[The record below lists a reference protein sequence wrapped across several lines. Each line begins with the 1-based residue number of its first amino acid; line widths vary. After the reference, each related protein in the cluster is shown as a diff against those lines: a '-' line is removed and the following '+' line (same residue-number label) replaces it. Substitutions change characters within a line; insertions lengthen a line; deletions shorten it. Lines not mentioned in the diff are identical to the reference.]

1 MDNGKDQPQLNKEQQ
16 AAAFCTENAV
26 VAAGAG
32 SGKTRVLANRF
43 AWLLTEKGL
52 DTDESVKIDEI
63 LTLTFTKK
71 AAAEMFRRIHS
82 LLTGIAENETG
93 PKAEKARQALDDFI
107 HARIQTLDSYS
118 TAIVRQSASRYGIS
132 PDFTID
138 QERCRQIAME
148 ESLPFL
154 ITHRHHPAV
163 EWLYSDNRPNDIAS
177 GIFTDILV
185 NYCQIDKPRDF
196 TADVKTQFG
205 IICSEWEK
213 QRKELNIL
221 LEQTENLISED
232 DALLPDLVPLMK
244 KYKKEK
250 ITIPDHDE
258 IKCFFDMLLKLPS
271 KSCTGK
277 AQNDP
282 LQKSLVKVLL
292 FLSEICALKLNR
304 GKRAENKVKENI
316 NKLRANFGR
325 FSSLAV
331 SCMQA
336 GFIISVMNLLTQLQ
350 DRYLSRKRA
359 EGVLTFKDVA
369 CLSRTILLEQHDIRQ
384 SEKESFKAIMID
396 EFQDNNEL
404 QKDLLFLLAEK
415 QEKINSRIPGA
426 DDLSRGKLFFVGDE
440 KQSIYLFRG
449 ADVSVFRRLK
459 NEIKSHDLP
468 LKINYRSS
476 PSLIG
481 AFNAIF
487 GGSGFDPEGKE
498 PMSVY
503 PSVFAPE
510 KNENPPL
517 PLYEASYA
525 PLEKGTEKN
534 GSLSIYIL
542 NKNDDGGADEEER
555 LGSDENEA
563 LFVAEKI
570 QKLLKQKKYLPNDI
584 AVLFRT
590 RSIQYLFEKHLRLLG
605 IPYSC
610 EDVNDFFYGGPVND
624 IMSVLRLA
632 AFPLDSASYA
642 EMLRSPFAG
651 LSLSAAALCLSIFAA
666 SENPRVF
673 NDEPLPYLDE
683 TDKEGYLRGQKIYS
697 SICGKAEEESI
708 SSLVSELWYKEG
720 YRYETEW
727 NPLTAA
733 YRELYD
739 YLFHLAVKADNAN
752 QGLAAFTDSM
762 RTFRDRGGQLTDIE
776 IPLEHTSAVH
786 LMTIH
791 KSKGLEFP
799 VVFLCGCGKHS
810 QTDRNSDVFFSNDA
824 GVAFSAPL
832 PAACYSIPN
841 IKNNFF
847 WEKAKEEIKL
857 KRTAELRRLLYVG
870 MTRAEKELHI
880 TGALEMKD
888 DGGTDNF
895 SLKVKNHI
903 DKKCEKNMNQI
914 YGDSIMDNDTFFGLL
929 LPSVISR
936 VPADGLKPGSG
947 NNQEFF
953 NLEEIPVYTEKQIK
967 KRASA
972 ASNFSNDRKG
982 LNEYIKKFESVY
994 QKAEVIKTPVLR
1006 DNHKS
1011 AVSLKDK
1018 EQDQTADALHGKN
1031 FQVNSEYSGEKT
1043 DDVFKK
1049 VDSILEKLSKTGD
1062 ENLQKFNSGS
1072 FGTIAHICVE
1082 ACLNNEEPV
1091 IPVNITGSLSPARE
1105 KTLLEAGKELAVRF
1119 TESPLGKLAK
1129 SAKLRENEFSFR
1141 SLIRNKNKEEIF
1153 INGTVDLFFEAS
1165 DSIHIVDFKTDS
1177 LEIPSEHI
1185 AQMAS
1190 YYHAITELFAI
1201 PSKKECRVWLYY
1213 LRTGHAVEMTERVK
1227 KFNLELRAFS

>member
-43 AWLLTEKGL
+43 AWLLTEK
-52 DTDESVKIDEI
+52 DFKTDESVKIDEI

-93 PKAEKARQALDDFI
+93 YKAEKARQALDDFI

-118 TAIVRQSASRYGIS
+118 ASIVRQSASRYGIS

-154 ITHRHHPAV
+154 ITNRHHPAV

-177 GIFTDILV
+177 GIFTEILV
-185 NYCQIDKPRDF
+185 NYCQIEKPRDF
-196 TADVKTQFG
+196 TAEVKIQFD

-213 QRKELNIL
+213 QCKEIKIL
-221 LEQTENLISED
+221 LAQTENFILQD
-232 DALLPDLVPLMK
+232 KALLPDLVPLIEK
-244 KYKKEK
+244 FKKEK
-250 ITIPDHDE
+250 ITIPDYTE
-258 IKCFFDMLLKLPS
+258 IKTFFDMLLKLPP
-271 KSCTGK
+271 KSC
-277 AQNDP
+277 AQEVQNHP
-282 LQKSLVKVLL
+282 LQKSLIKLLL
-292 FLSEICALKLNR
+292 FLSQICALKLNK
-304 GKRAENKVKENI
+304 GKRGENKVKENI
-316 NKLRANFGR
+316 NELRANFGR

-336 GFIISVMNLLTQLQ
+336 GFIISVMDLLTQLQ
-350 DRYLSRKRA
+350 DKYLSRKRA

-369 CLSRTILLEQHDIRQ
+369 CLSRTILLEQQDIRQ

-415 QEKINSRIPGA
+415 QEIFNSRIPDA
-426 DDLSRGKLFFVGDE
+426 NDLSRGKLFFVGDE

-459 NEIKSHDLP
+459 NEIKGHDLP

-487 GGSGFDPEGKE
+487 GGSGFDPQGKE

-510 KNENPPL
+510 KNEDSPL
-517 PLYEASYA
+517 PLYEASYS
-525 PLEKGTEKN
+525 PLEKGTEKTGN
-534 GSLSIYIL
+534 LSIYIL
-542 NKNDDGGADEEER
+542 NKYIDGDESEDER

-563 LFVAEKI
+563 LFTAEKI
-570 QKLLKQKKYLPNDI
+570 HELLKQKKYLPKDI
-584 AVLFRT
+584 AILFRT
-590 RSIQYLFEKHLRLLG
+590 RSMQYLFEKHLRLLG

-610 EDVNDFFYGGPVND
+610 EDVNDFFYGGLVND

-632 AFPLDSASYA
+632 AYPLDSASYA

-651 LSLSAAALCLSIFAA
+651 LSLSGTAQCLSIFTAA
-666 SENPRVF
+666 ENPEVF
-673 NDEPLPYLDE
+673 NEEPLPYLDE
-683 TDKEGYLRGQKIYS
+683 ADREKYLHGQKIYF
-697 SICGKAEEESI
+697 SICAKAEEESI
-708 SSLVSELWYKEG
+708 SSLVSELWYREG

-727 NPLTAA
+727 NPATAA

-762 RTFRDRGGQLTDIE
+762 RAFRDMGGQLTDIE

-810 QTDRNSDVFFSNDA
+810 QTDRSSSVFFSNEA
-824 GVAFSAPL
+824 GVVFSAPL
-832 PAACYSIPN
+832 PAACYPIPN

-847 WEKAKEEIKL
+847 WEKAKAEIKL

-880 TGALEMKD
+880 TGALEIR
-888 DGGTDNF
+888 DGGETDNF
-895 SLKVKNHI
+895 PLKIKNYTEE
-903 DKKCEKNMNQI
+903 KCEKNENQI
-914 YGDSIMDNDTFFGLL
+914 NGDSILDNDTFFGLL
-929 LPSVISR
+929 LPSVVSR
-936 VPADGLKPGSG
+936 IPADGLKPDSG
-947 NNQEFF
+947 NNGGFF

-967 KRASA
+967 KRMSET
-972 ASNFSNDRKG
+972 SNFTNDQKG
-982 LNEYIKKFESVY
+982 LNEYIKKYEAVY
-994 QKAEVIKTPVLR
+994 QKAESIKTPVLQ

-1018 EQDQTADALHGKN
+1018 AADVLQGKN
-1031 FQVNSEYSGEKT
+1031 FPVNSEYSGEKA
-1043 DDVFKK
+1043 DDVFNK
-1049 VDSILEKLSKTGD
+1049 VDSILEKLSKAGD
-1062 ENLQKFNSGS
+1062 ENLKKFNSGS

-1082 ACLNNEEPV
+1082 ACLNGEEPV
-1091 IPVNITGSLSPARE
+1091 IPANIAGSLSPARE

-1119 TESPLGKLAK
+1119 TGSPLGKLAQ
-1129 SAKLRENEFSFR
+1129 SAKLRESEFPFR
-1141 SLIRNKNKEEIF
+1141 SLIRNKKGEEVF
-1153 INGTVDLFFEAS
+1153 INGAVDLFFEAS

-1177 LEIPSEHI
+1177 IEMPAEHT
-1185 AQMAS
+1185 AQMAG
-1190 YYHAITELFAI
+1190 YYRAITELFAI

-1213 LRTGHAVEMTERVK
+1213 LRTGHAVEMTEKAK